1 MKFRRLWKTLLDHG
15 STKSKPSVERS
26 VDVSHEHQWSSEELH
41 SLFHNCADVKMD
53 SYEFGDAES
62 SQSVLLIYCEGLA
75 DIQQIN
81 EYVFPRLESML
92 NHPKPGMGLDKK
104 LELTPI
110 DQTGDII
117 TSVFSGQLLIYFSK
131 LNAVYG
137 LDIASPPHRSPS
149 ESNTEISIKGPKDGF
164 VEELPTNVALIRKRL
179 RTNSLCYE
187 QFTVGKRSNSKVA
200 LLYIE
205 DIIQPE
211 IVKEAKKR
219 LKHINMD
226 NIMGSSQLEKII
238 SDYSF
243 TLFPLLD
250 YSGRPDYVADC
261 LVHGRFAVIVDGA
274 PNAII
279 GPANLTLLL
288 KSPEDAYFP
297 FYYSTLGM
305 ILRFIGLVT
314 SLFLPGFWIAL
325 SSYNVEQIPYPLLAT
340 ISMSRIGLPIPGP
353 IEAILMIG
361 MFELFR
367 EAGERLPKAVGQTV
381 AVVGGIVVG
390 DAAIR
395 AGLASTTLLVVS
407 AVTAVSSFTLV
418 NQSLVGSVSIVRLF
432 VLMCSSVLGM
442 YGFILSTIAVI
453 LYLSRLESF
462 GVPYLAPLSPLTWKD
477 FIAAIIR
484 KPWNTID
491 RRPEILHTQDSTR
504 KGDS

>member
-1 MKFRRLWKTLLDHG
+1 MKFRRFWKSLLMNG
-15 STKSKPSVERS
+15 TKNTPSLERS
-26 VDVSHEHQWSSEELH
+26 AMPQKDEWSPEGFR
-41 SLFHNCADVKMD
+41 SLFRNCADVKMD
-53 SYEFGDAES
+53 KYDFGDVDS
-62 SQSVLLIYCEGLA
+62 LQTVHLIYCEGLA
-75 DIQQIN
+75 EIQQIN
-81 EYVFPRLESML
+81 EYVLPRLESML
-92 NHPKPGMGLDKK
+92 HHSKPGIGFDKK
-104 LELTPI
+104 LELTRV
-110 DQTGDII
+110 DQTGDL
-117 TSVFSGQLLIYFSK
+117 TTRVFSGQLIIYFSN
-131 LNAVYG
+131 LNALYA

-164 VEELPTNVALIRKRL
+164 VEELTTNVALVRKRL

-187 QFTVGKRSNSKVA
+187 QFTIGRRSNSKVA

-211 IVKEAKKR
+211 IVKEAKTR
-219 LKHINMD
+219 LQHID
-226 NIMGSSQLEKII
+226 IDAIMGSSQLEKII

-261 LVHGRFAVIVDGA
+261 LIHGRFAVIVEGA

-297 FYYSTLGM
+297 FYYATLGM
-305 ILRFIGLVT
+305 FLRLVGLVI
-314 SLFLPGFWIAL
+314 SLLLPGFWIAL
-325 SSYNVEQIPYPLLAT
+325 SSFNVEQIPYPLLAT
-340 ISMSRIGLPIPGP
+340 ISMSRIGLPMPGP
-353 IEAILMIG
+353 MEAILMIF

-395 AGLASTTLLVVS
+395 AGLASTTLLVVA

-418 NQSLVGSVSIVRLF
+418 NQSLVGSVTIIRFF
-432 VLMCSSVLGM
+432 VLICSSVLGM
-442 YGFILSTIAVI
+442 YGFILSTIAIV

-477 FIAAIIR
+477 FIAAVIR
-484 KPWNTID
+484 KPWNTIN
-491 RRPEILHTQDSTR
+491 RRPEMLHTKDSTR
-504 KGDS
+504 RGDS